1 MNVSRLFA
9 LAGSLAVIMVVLAGL
24 YLGGSPSEQR
34 LFRLDERRVDDLRR
48 LARVIEAYWD
58 KTQRLPQ
65 ELEELVDGQ
74 RLGSMPLD
82 PLSRTTYIFEP
93 IALNAYRLC
102 AEFSRSSRNPEPK
115 DFWGHKAGYQCFDFK
130 LVQSD
135 Q

>member
-102 AEFSRSSRNPEPK
+102 AEFSRSSQNPKPK
-115 DFWGHKAGYQCFDFK
+115 DFWAHKAGYQCFDFK